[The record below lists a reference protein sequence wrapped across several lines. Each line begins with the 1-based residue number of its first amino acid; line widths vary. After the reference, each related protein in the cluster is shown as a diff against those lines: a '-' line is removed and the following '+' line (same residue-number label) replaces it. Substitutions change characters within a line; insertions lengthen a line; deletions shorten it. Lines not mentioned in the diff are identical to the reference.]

1 MSKSH
6 FFSINIYV
14 HSLKDYLTNKLNM
27 KKSYSILIFQCLFSM
42 ILGNEI
48 ENNKILN
55 IMVDHNYE
63 LKDQKYDEL
72 NTYFCFPFSYN
83 HHEEVKTAMT
93 VRELKKLLKKL
104 RKKLPRNHSHN
115 DWKKMNVKIL
125 NESMALVNA
134 MYSRIDKDDTSYF
147 TGAATYSFRKENDKW
162 KIFSITPFK
171 PYNYFEFE

>member
-6 FFSINIYV
+6 FFSINICVY
-14 HSLKDYLTNKLNM
+14 SLKDYLTNKLNM
-27 KKSYSILIFQCLFSM
+27 KKSYFILIFQYLFSTT
-42 ILGNEI
+42 LGNEI

-93 VRELKKLLKKL
+93 ARELKKLLKKL
-104 RKKLPRNHSHN
+104 RKDLPREHSHK
-115 DWKKMNVKIL
+115 DWKKMNVKML
-125 NESMALVNA
+125 NDKIALVNA
-134 MYSRIDKDDTSYF
+134 MYSRIDRNNEDYF
-147 TGAATYSFRKENDKW
+147 TGAAMYSFRKVDNSW

-171 PYNYFEFE
+171 PYNYFEFG